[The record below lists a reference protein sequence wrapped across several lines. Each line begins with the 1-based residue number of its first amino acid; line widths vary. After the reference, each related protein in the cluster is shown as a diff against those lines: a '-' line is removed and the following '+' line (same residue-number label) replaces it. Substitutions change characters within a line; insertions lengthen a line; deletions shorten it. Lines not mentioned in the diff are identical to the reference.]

1 MSDVRGERATAAA
14 GDTAEL
20 EHALQAGNTAAA
32 RRLSRAAVQA
42 GKYDDALAAL
52 AHHGR
57 RDPAAAELLV
67 EALDLS
73 GTVRRFAQAALLD
86 HTAVDDVSQDA
97 LISVAGSLSSY
108 SGRSKVTTWVHSIV
122 RRRVVDHLRRQRES
136 APLPEEGA
144 GPAAR
149 MSSMIATQASVQ
161 QALAELE
168 DLYREPVTL
177 RDIDGLAYAEVAARL
192 GRAEG
197 TVKAQISRGR
207 AMVAAKLRDDDGWGS

>member
-1 MSDVRGERATAAA
+1 MSEVRGEPTTAATD
-14 GDTAEL
+14 DTAEL
-20 EHALQAGNTAAA
+20 EHALQASNTAAA
-32 RRLSRAAVQA
+32 RRLSRAAVQS
-42 GKYDDALAAL
+42 GQYDDVLAAL

-97 LISVAGSLSSY
+97 LISIAGSLSSY

-136 APLPEEGA
+136 APLPEDETS
-144 GPAAR
+144 PAAR
-149 MSSMIATQASVQ
+149 MSSMIANRASVQ

-168 DLYREPVTL
+168 EIYREPVTL
-177 RDIDGLAYAEVAARL
+177 RDIDGLAYAEVASRL

-207 AMVAAKLRDDDGWGS
+207 AMVAAKLRDDEGSGS